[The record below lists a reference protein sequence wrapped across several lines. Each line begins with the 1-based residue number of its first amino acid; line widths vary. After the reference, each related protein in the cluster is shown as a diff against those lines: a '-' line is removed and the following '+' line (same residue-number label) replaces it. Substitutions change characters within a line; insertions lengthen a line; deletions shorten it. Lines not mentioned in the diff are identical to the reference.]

1 MNNEEIRK
9 EYFQWLKDKGKTE
22 QKLVD
27 VFVNDNGEI
36 KKEKQMTCVTKNL
49 PEDWKEICENTGREY
64 KGEIKLLAIY

>member
-36 KKEKQMTCVTKNL
+36 KKEKQMACVMKNTSK
-49 PEDWKEICENTGREY
+49 DWKEFCEDTGREY
-64 KGEIKLLAIY
+64 EGEIKLLAIC